1 MELPEHIVY
10 KYLDELRNL
19 RYRKNAVFERDIGAA
34 YESLKNYLSM
44 ANFLKLYIERFE
56 KRKTA
61 LPGVIRALEFC
72 NRKIREI
79 RKTLPNLKT
88 MKSYSNIR
96 LKSIEESIEKR
107 VRTRR
112 IKPRFFVTISEHV
125 CSYCNRENPSDARFC
140 IRCGLHLTQGL

>member
-1 MELPEHIVY
+1 MELPEHTVY

-19 RYRKNAVFERDIGAA
+19 RYRKNAFFEKDIGAA
-34 YESLKNYLSM
+34 NESLKNYLSM
-44 ANFLKLYIERFE
+44 ANFLKLYIERF
-56 KRKTA
+56 KRRKTA

-79 RKTLPNLKT
+79 RKTLPNLRT

-107 VRTRR
+107 VRTRS
-112 IKPRFFVTISEHV
+112 IKPRFFVTISEPV
-125 CSYCNRENPSDARFC
+125 CSYCNHENPSDARFC
-140 IRCGLHLTQGL
+140 IRCGLHLAQGL